1 MTVTAPGSW
10 QAPPLPRQQHLL
22 PRGTRLFRGTY
33 LAKCAP
39 GLSCIETFSS
49 SCTRRGLPRKQLASS
64 LSRRADGSIN
74 KAQAS
79 SSSPSPIPPCLPP
92 PFHLPKARRRRA
104 EQQQQVQKV
113 RGRQERRGLA
123 AANLLRRGGGRGW
136 SGAARGGGAAG
147 LRGGRAGGGGGASGP
162 GPARANAG
170 ARRQGALGSAG
181 AREGG
186 SLLPRQWVVRHL
198 PRAPRAALLVR
209 SINKEK
215 INK

>member
-22 PRGTRLFRGTY
+22 PRRTRFSRGTY
-33 LAKCAP
+33 LVKCAP

-49 SCTRRGLPRKQLASS
+49 SCTRKGLPRKQLANS

-92 PFHLPKARRRRA
+92 PFHLPKARSRRA

-113 RGRQERRGLA
+113 RGRRERRGLA
-123 AANLLRRGGGRGW
+123 AAIKPVLDLEQRTGSKLGKEYIKDVYCHLAYLTYMQSTTCKMLDWIKHKLISRLQGELSITSN
-136 SGAARGGGAAG
+136 
-147 LRGGRAGGGGGASGP
+147 
-162 GPARANAG
+162 
-170 ARRQGALGSAG
+170 RQMTSPLWQKAK
-181 AREGG
+181 R
-186 SLLPRQWVVRHL
+186 
-198 PRAPRAALLVR
+198 
-209 SINKEK
+209 N
-215 INK
+215 

>member
-22 PRGTRLFRGTY
+22 PRRTRFSRGTY
-33 LAKCAP
+33 LVKCAP

-49 SCTRRGLPRKQLASS
+49 SCTRKGLPRKQLANS

-92 PFHLPKARRRRA
+92 PFHLPKARSRRA

-113 RGRQERRGLA
+113 RGRRERRGLA
-123 AANLLRRGGGRGW
+123 AANLLRRGGGRGR
-136 SGAARGGGAAG
+136 SGAARGGGAQGSTCLCKDSNDICATPTVCR
-147 LRGGRAGGGGGASGP
+147 LLPSQGGSEFSMGS
-162 GPARANAG
+162 RANSG
-170 ARRQGALGSAG
+170 MP
-181 AREGG
+181 
-186 SLLPRQWVVRHL
+186 LPL
-198 PRAPRAALLVR
+198 C
-209 SINKEK
+209 
-215 INK
+215 

>member
-22 PRGTRLFRGTY
+22 PRGTRLARGTY

-49 SCTRRGLPRKQLASS
+49 SCTRKGLPRKQLASS

-104 EQQQQVQKV
+104 SSSNKFKRCGGGKNGGDWVLPTYCAAAV
-113 RGRQERRGLA
+113 AGAGAARRGAAGRRGCGAARRAATARRGRGRRGQTPE
-123 AANLLRRGGGRGW
+123 RGGKGRSVARGRGRAARCFPASGW
-136 SGAARGGGAAG
+136 SGISPG
-147 LRGGRAGGGGGASGP
+147 L
-162 GPARANAG
+162 PAPLCSCV
-170 ARRQGALGSAG
+170 Q
-181 AREGG
+181 
-186 SLLPRQWVVRHL
+186 
-198 PRAPRAALLVR
+198 
-209 SINKEK
+209 
-215 INK
+215 

>member
-22 PRGTRLFRGTY
+22 PRRTRFSRGTY
-33 LAKCAP
+33 LVKCAP

-49 SCTRRGLPRKQLASS
+49 SCTRKGLPRKQLANS

-92 PFHLPKARRRRA
+92 PFHLPKARSRRA

-113 RGRQERRGLA
+113 RGRRERRGLA
-123 AANLLRRGGGRGW
+123 AANLLRRGGGRGR

-147 LRGGRAGGGGGASGP
+147 LRGGRAGGGGAAEP
-162 GPARANAG
+162 RPARANAG

-198 PRAPRAALLVR
+198 PWAPLAALLVR